1 MNRGQL
7 NLQWDAYSD
16 HLQGMLQ
23 EIIAN
28 DSFSDVTLV
37 TDDKKQVKAHRNILS
52 SCSSVFKEI
61 FQIGAISNHQVIY
74 LRGIQ
79 HSEIESILH
88 FIYLGEA
95 KVDRMKEFIE
105 VANNL
110 DIRGLSDF
118 ASFSEVTQENED
130 KQANSETENHE
141 VTHLELQVEDM
152 PLEVV
157 DAVDD
162 REKDA
167 QSKTPSLSM
176 EEDENEHCK
185 AFQKIEDA
193 DDSLKKN
200 NKKELSSSI
209 DKFKLE
215 GNKFHC
221 NWCIYQ
227 ASSQR
232 YVTLHI
238 QRMHEGVK
246 YACNQCDKHYQ
257 SKSAVQGH
265 IKSAHKEFRYDGM
278 GHLIASCEESRR
290 CAYPSCK
297 GRARFQCAKCDVG
310 LHPQCFYYYH
320 SYEEM
325 KEIRRS
331 NAAVVVKEDIK

>member
-16 HLQGMLQ
+16 HLQGILQ
-23 EIIAN
+23 DIISN

-61 FQIGAISNHQVIY
+61 FQYGASSNHQVIY

-79 HSEIESILH
+79 HSEIESMLH

-110 DIRGLSDF
+110 EISGLSDF
-118 ASFSEVTQENED
+118 GSYSEVSQANQD

-141 VTHLELQVEDM
+141 VTHLEDM
-152 PLEVV
+152 PMSLEVD

-162 REKDA
+162 RQKDA
-167 QSKTPSLSM
+167 QSNTQSLSM
-176 EEDENEHCK
+176 EEDVNENCE
-185 AFQKIEDA
+185 AFQKIDV
-193 DDSLKKN
+193 DKSLKKD

-209 DKFKLE
+209 DKFKYD
-215 GNKFHC
+215 GNKYHC

-227 ASSQR
+227 ASRQR
-232 YVTLHI
+232 DVTLHI
-238 QRMHEGVK
+238 QSIHEGVK
-246 YACNQCDKHYQ
+246 YACNQCDNHYQ
-257 SKSAVQGH
+257 SKGAVQIH

-278 GHLIASCEESRR
+278 GHLIVSCEESRR

-320 SYEEM
+320 TYEEM
-325 KEIRRS
+325 KESRRS
-331 NAAVVVKEDIK
+331 NAAVVVKEDRKV